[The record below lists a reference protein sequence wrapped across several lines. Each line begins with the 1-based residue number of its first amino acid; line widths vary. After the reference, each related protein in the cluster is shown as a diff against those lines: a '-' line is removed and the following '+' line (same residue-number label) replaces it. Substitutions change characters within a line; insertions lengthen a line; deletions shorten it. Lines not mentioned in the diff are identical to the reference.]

1 MHRRKGRVQNLTA
14 LSRQVFSGQKVL
26 LSAADAANMAAN
38 I

>member
-14 LSRQVFSGQKVL
+14 LSRQVFSGQKVFL
-26 LSAADAANMAAN
+26 LAAAAANMAAN

>member
-14 LSRQVFSGQKVL
+14 LSRQVFSGRKVF
-26 LSAADAANMAAN
+26 LSVAAAAN